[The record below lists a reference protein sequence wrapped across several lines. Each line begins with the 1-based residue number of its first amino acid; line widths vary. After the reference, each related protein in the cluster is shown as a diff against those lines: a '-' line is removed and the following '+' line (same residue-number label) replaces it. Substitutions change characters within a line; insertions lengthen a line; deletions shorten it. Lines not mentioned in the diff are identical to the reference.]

1 MSACIAIRAGLGQP
15 SRAAKD
21 VFADLGGV
29 EVIDLIFQKLEKYIL
44 LFAGTLQENEIKF
57 YLFRSAS
64 SIGAAIMSISN
75 SNAANW
81 AGASPGVRTQSTPRL
96 SEDWLSVIIGLFIF
110 VLGLAVLANVDLIGW
125 GVTTS
130 VWNNITLALGTT
142 SKAYASLG
150 GFGALVA
157 TYLALLVVLGAG
169 ALALDTDVKKFALAF
184 TAVFWIAYAS
194 WVIGNFANFA
204 AATPAEQQKFG
215 ISWSLRLTN
224 EGGYIFALIAGLVIA
239 NFFPRFADAIK
250 DAVRPEL
257 YIKVAIVILGGFFA
271 VTAASKLNLASA
283 LLLRGV
289 AAIIEA
295 YLIYWAVVYFVARKW
310 FGFNREWAAPLASG
324 ISICGVSAAIATG
337 GAIRA
342 RPIVPVLVS
351 SLVVIF
357 AVIEVLIL
365 PFLAQTFLSQ
375 EPLVAGAWMGLAVK
389 TDGAAVAA
397 GGITESLILAKSAA
411 AGIKYQPGWILGTTA
426 TIKVFI
432 DIFIGIWAFV
442 LGWIWTN
449 HINVTQDRAK
459 VGEIWERF
467 PKFII
472 GFVITFLVGLYL
484 ALGTSADIAS
494 KVPAAIGEA
503 NTFRVIFFILTFF
516 SIGVLSNFKKL
527 WQEGI
532 GKLAAVYLVSLFGF
546 VIWVGL
552 LISWVFFAGTK
563 PPLAS

>member
-1 MSACIAIRAGLGQP
+1 MTTATWTGRAPKELK
-15 SRAAKD
+15 RAD
-21 VFADLGGV
+21 NV
-29 EVIDLIFQKLEKYIL
+29 ET
-44 LFAGTLQENEIKF
+44 A
-57 YLFRSAS
+57 
-64 SIGAAIMSISN
+64 
-75 SNAANW
+75 
-81 AGASPGVRTQSTPRL
+81 PRI
-96 SEDWLSVIIGLFIF
+96 SEDWLSLIIGLLIF
-110 VLGLAVLANVDLIGW
+110 VLSLAAIVNVDLLGW
-125 GVTTS
+125 VVTTA
-130 VWNNITLALGTT
+130 VWVDFSKALGTV
-142 SKAYASLG
+142 SKSYASLG

-157 TYLALLVVLGAG
+157 TYAALLVLLSGAAV
-169 ALALDTDVKKFALAF
+169 ALKIDLMKFALAF

-194 WVIGNFANFA
+194 WIVGNFATFA
-204 AATPAEQQKFG
+204 AVTPADLQKFG

-224 EGGYIFALIAGLVIA
+224 EGAYIVALIVGLVIA
-239 NFFPRFADAIK
+239 NVFPRFAEAIK

-257 YIKVAIVILGGFFA
+257 YIKIAIVILGGFFA
-271 VTAASKLNLASA
+271 VTAAGKLSLASS

-342 RPIVPVLVS
+342 RPLVPVMVS
-351 SLVVIF
+351 SLVVVF
-357 AVIEVLIL
+357 AVVEVLIL
-365 PFLAQTFLSQ
+365 PFLAQHFLAH

-397 GGITESLILAKSAA
+397 GAITESLILAQNAA
-411 AGIKYQPGWILGTTA
+411 EGVKYQAGWILGTTA

-442 LGWIWTN
+442 LGYIWTN
-449 HINVTQDRAK
+449 HINVTRDQDQARAK
-459 VGEIWERF
+459 EIWQRF

-472 GFVITFLVGLYL
+472 GFVITFAIGLFL
-484 ALGTSADIAS
+484 ALGTPADIAK

-516 SIGVLSNFKKL
+516 SIGVLSNFKTL
-527 WQEGI
+527 WQEGF
-532 GKLAAVYLVSLFGF
+532 GKLAAVYVLSLFGF

-552 LISWVFFAGTK
+552 LISWIFFGGVT